1 MDRRGFLTGLVAVV
15 AAPFV
20 IRTPGLLMPV
30 RALPPD
36 ITIAAVDATADIVTT
51 NVIGTYNYY
60 VRALSSTTVQF
71 ADTVEEFAIGP
82 KGTLT
87 YKTHIWNLG

>member
-1 MDRRGFLTGLVAVV
+1 MDRRGFMTGLMAVV

-20 IRTPGLLMPV
+20 IRTPGLLMPIQV
-30 RALPPD
+30 QP
-36 ITIAAVDATADIVTT
+36 